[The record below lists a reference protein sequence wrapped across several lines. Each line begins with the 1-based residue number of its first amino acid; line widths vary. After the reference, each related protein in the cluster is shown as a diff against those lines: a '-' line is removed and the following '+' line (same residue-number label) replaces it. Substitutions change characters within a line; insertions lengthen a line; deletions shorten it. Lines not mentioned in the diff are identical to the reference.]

1 MTATFCGH
9 SSVERKNDVKAWLYK
24 VIDDL
29 IRQGCSQFYL
39 GGYGDF
45 DNIAASV
52 LYDLK
57 SKASGITSTLVLPYP
72 DRKAD
77 THLYDNTVYP
87 PLENVPKRYAI
98 LKRNQWMVD
107 NSDIIVTYITHD
119 WGGAYQTYKYA
130 VKKNKTVLEYH
141 E

>member
-9 SSVERKNDVKAWLYK
+9 SSVEQKNDVRSWLYK
-24 VIDDL
+24 IIDDL
-29 IRQGCSQFYL
+29 IQQGCTQFYL

-52 LYDLK
+52 LYDIK
-57 SKASGITSTLVLPYP
+57 SKLKGITSTLVLPYP
-72 DRKAD
+72 DRKVD
-77 THLYDNTVYP
+77 THLYDGTLYP

-107 NSDIIVTYITHD
+107 NSDIVVTYITHD
-119 WGGAYQTYKYA
+119 WGGAYQTYEYA
-130 VKKNKTVLEYH
+130 VKKNKTVLECQ

>member
-9 SSVERKNDVKAWLYK
+9 SSVEQKNDIKVWLYH

-29 IRQGCSQFYL
+29 IQQGCTQFYL

-52 LYDLK
+52 LYDIK
-57 SKASGITSTLVLPYP
+57 SNQEVITSTLVLPYP
-72 DRKAD
+72 DRKTD
-77 THLYDNTVYP
+77 THLYDGTLYP

-98 LKRNQWMVD
+98 LKRNQWMVN
-107 NSDIIVTYITHD
+107 NSDIVVTYITHD

-130 VKKNKTVLEYH
+130 VKKNKTVLEYQ